1 MAEQELV
8 IELVDLIRFQILCGN
23 PGCPAPVVPYETA
36 NLEQTFEKKC
46 PACGVVYPESLVA
59 AVEHYLQF
67 FESATDAS
75 ESSSTRIS
83 LKVRL

>member
-8 IELVDLIRFQILCGN
+8 IELVDLNRFQILCGN
-23 PGCPAPVVPYETA
+23 PECPAPVVPYEMAT
-36 NLEQTFEKKC
+36 LDETFEKKC
-46 PACGVVYPESLVA
+46 PACGAGYPEPLIA
-59 AVEHYLQF
+59 AVEHYLHF

-75 ESSSTRIS
+75 KSNSTKIS